1 MLLKTLQTNLM
12 YRYYTG
18 RRNFHCL
25 KFARVDIQNIQGTPE
40 NQEEKA
46 SNPSRKWQRIG
57 TRNLRNEKFI
67 YRIDIQTHGL

>member
-12 YRYYTG
+12 DRYYTG
-18 RRNFHCL
+18 RRSFQCL

-46 SNPSRKWQRIG
+46 SNPSRKWAKNWNKEF
-57 TRNLRNEKFI
+57 TE
-67 YRIDIQTHGL
+67 